1 MGPKGSIATTS
12 DDFDTLGS
20 PSGPEAQGG
29 GSGWTT
35 YAPDTIVHTPKPNQ
49 PKPKGEDLGSMSV
62 LAFPINVEFDAMQG
76 HYIMFHIK
84 NWVESGSRL
93 NASKLSVGPRPRAGE
108 NVSNYSL
115 TLINR
120 PMTRLAASIALYMPP
135 QVNVSYGMKYADKEV
150 GVVAHGAAAAM
161 NAWKNTPGTLSAL
174 GAAAGQ
180 SVGVMGIAAKEMIIK
195 AMDAMIPGLGAVEGI
210 TSGNIITPHMELMFE
225 GVGRREF
232 SFSFVMIPKSPP
244 EAVMIEKIVKEFK
257 LGMHPDYTEKSI
269 MGFTGGQTSEDE
281 QDMGVWN
288 PVQGS
293 ILKTRAMTFPSV
305 FEIEYFY
312 KGAPSNHLHKI
323 STCYLTKMDVSHGGD
338 RYATYAEGVPQK
350 TMITLNFTEL
360 EIMTRKHIKADY

>member
-1 MGPKGSIATTS
+1 MGIFKHTDTTS
-12 DDFDTLGS
+12 QQLLANARK
-20 PSGPEAQGG
+20 GPGPAYLKAQGVPKNASPG
-29 GSGWTT
+29 YMQARYGSQG
-35 YAPDTIVHTPKPNQ
+35 TIRDRVTKAQQTSSTGRFSTSHTPKP
-49 PKPKGEDLGSMSV
+49 KPKGKDLGSMSV
-62 LAFPINVEFDAMQG
+62 LAFPMNVEFDNMQG

-84 NWVESGSRL
+84 NWVEGGSKL
-93 NASKLSVGPRPRAGE
+93 NASKLSVGPRQRAGE

-281 QDMGVWN
+281 KDMGVWN

-293 ILKTRAMTFPSV
+293 ILKTRAMTFPNT
-305 FEIEYFY
+305 F
-312 KGAPSNHLHKI
+312 K
-323 STCYLTKMDVSHGGD
+323 
-338 RYATYAEGVPQK
+338 
-350 TMITLNFTEL
+350 
-360 EIMTRKHIKADY
+360 